1 MGVGDQGVPVFLGS
15 NDITIAAVGSLTGPG
30 PSEDISP
37 GIARIAQDLQGSG
50 VNQRSPDELPLVG
63 ATPQPPRE
71 SQAVLAEVLHH
82 GQGRTLPLIDLEEGA
97 NGLLDLPRLWKDPQ
111 TRDQDR
117 KRMVR
122 LLVEDVTLTK
132 AQEVRVQIRF
142 KAGATRTLMLPLP
155 PNAWQRRMTRPEV
168 VAEIDRLLK
177 TSTEEQIAGRLNQ
190 QGHRSG
196 TGQPFT
202 SSLVGKI
209 RRAYHLRSCYD
220 HLREAGLLTL
230 PEIARQLS
238 VNPKTV
244 KIWRN
249 HGLLTGHP
257 YNDKK
262 ECLYEPVG
270 QNALGKHQGIKLAER
285 AHAARVIP
293 NPTNEVHHEA

>member
-1 MGVGDQGVPVFLGS
+1 MLLADWNDRLRALSEAQEHYEQERQKDQIVL
-15 NDITIAAVGSLTGPG
+15 
-30 PSEDISP
+30 
-37 GIARIAQDLQGSG
+37 
-50 VNQRSPDELPLVG
+50 DE
-63 ATPQPPRE
+63 ASRQK
-71 SQAVLAEVLHH
+71 VLALA
-82 GQGRTLPLIDLEEGA
+82 Q
-97 NGLLDLPRLWKDPQ
+97 DLPRLWKDPQ

-132 AQEVRVQIRF
+132 AQEVRVRIRF
-142 KAGATRTLMLPLP
+142 KAGATRTLTLPLP

-168 VAEIDRLLK
+168 VAEIDRLLE
-177 TSTEEQIAGRLNQ
+177 TCTEEQIAGQLNQ

-196 TGQPFT
+196 TGQRFT
-202 SSLVGKI
+202 PRLVGKI
-209 RRAYHLRSCYD
+209 RRAYHLRTCYD
-220 HLREAGLLTL
+220 RLRQSGMLTL
-230 PEIARQLS
+230 AEIARQLS

-270 QNALGKHQGIKLAER
+270 QNAPGKQQGIKLAER